1 MPGGL
6 EIGNAP
12 CILFSRN
19 IPEQL
24 HRSEQLPISPG
35 RYPINRLAFS
45 SVVRV
50 AKMAMASEEP
60 PLSTFNPQSVRCRL
74 PSARRWFRLVHRC
87 WRHRRL
93 TCRSFRSSPRSLI
106 ISFSPQLCVGVVL
119 SAGAG
124 ISISYS
130 ASWRLEVGCT
140 WAWVLFISSFLAF
153 ARFLFICCHCY
164 CLIVIGLLVIGV
176 LSVIVACLWVICDR
190 SSVLC
195 CAFAHYP
202 RSECPSIRA
211 YSSALQLQER
221 EHTHTKIISIYPE
234 PYKFERGTSTGP
246 RPAYYS
252 GLSGQ
257 FPVLGILGIWFSGC
271 FYEVASRAARASR
284 RLHMGLRRFNL
295 ASSTR

>member
-1 MPGGL
+1 MGMGSFHLLISCFCALFVHLLPL
-6 EIGNAP
+6 LLSNSYWIIGDW
-12 CILFSRN
+12 
-19 IPEQL
+19 
-24 HRSEQLPISPG
+24 
-35 RYPINRLAFS
+35 
-45 SVVRV
+45 
-50 AKMAMASEEP
+50 
-60 PLSTFNPQSVRCRL
+60 STQC
-74 PSARRWFRLVHRC
+74 
-87 WRHRRL
+87 
-93 TCRSFRSSPRSLI
+93 
-106 ISFSPQLCVGVVL
+106 
-119 SAGAG
+119 
-124 ISISYS
+124 
-130 ASWRLEVGCT
+130 
-140 WAWVLFISSFLAF
+140 
-153 ARFLFICCHCY
+153 
-164 CLIVIGLLVIGV
+164 
-176 LSVIVACLWVICDR
+176 VIVACLWVICDR

-284 RLHMGLRRFNL
+284 RLHMGLRRLNL

>member
-1 MPGGL
+1 MGPPPWKQ
-6 EIGNAP
+6 NAP
-12 CILFSRN
+12 ARAGGWRWVVHGHGF
-19 IPEQL
+19 
-24 HRSEQLPISPG
+24 
-35 RYPINRLAFS
+35 FS
-45 SVVRV
+45 S
-50 AKMAMASEEP
+50 P
-60 PLSTFNPQSVRCRL
+60 
-74 PSARRWFRLVHRC
+74 H
-87 WRHRRL
+87 
-93 TCRSFRSSPRSLI
+93 
-106 ISFSPQLCVGVVL
+106 
-119 SAGAG
+119 
-124 ISISYS
+124 
-130 ASWRLEVGCT
+130 
-140 WAWVLFISSFLAF
+140 FLLLRAF
-153 ARFLFICCHCY
+153 CCHCY
-164 CLIVIGLLVIGV
+164 CLIIIGLLVIGV

-284 RLHMGLRRFNL
+284 RLHMGLRRLNL